1 MANIEARWAD
11 YSKFQDLNV
20 EVLAISSDST
30 FALKTQADSLKL
42 TYPLLSDRYLKAIRA
57 YGVLAPDRVRALRA
71 FFLVDQQGILRKQWL
86 LGMAGDDIVFSSEA
100 ILKAVQEIA
109 GKR

>member
-1 MANIEARWAD
+1 VANIQARGADHPRFEA
-11 YSKFQDLNV
+11 LNV
-20 EVLAISSDST
+20 QVLGISTDSP

-42 TYPLLSDRYLKAIRA
+42 PYPLLSDRPPRTIER
-57 YGVLAPDRVRALRA
+57 YGVLAPDKVRALRA

-86 LGMAGDDIVFSSEA
+86 LGLAGDDIVFSSAPILQA
-100 ILKAVQEIA
+100 IQELQ

>member
-1 MANIEARWAD
+1 VENIKARGAD
-11 YSKFQDLNV
+11 YSKFRDLNV

-30 FALKTQADSLKL
+30 FALRTQADSLKL
-42 TYPLLSDRYLKAIRA
+42 SYPLLSDRHLKAIRG

-86 LGMAGDDIVFSSEA
+86 LGMAGDDIVFPSEP
-100 ILKAVQEIA
+100 ILKAIQELA